1 MQLALFGIDNDALN
15 LTVNLLIVFLIMV
28 WLALIAWTFLDA
40 RRRID
45 DPVLVAC
52 ATAASFIPF
61 IGTVIYA
68 ILRPPE
74 FTEDRHER
82 ELEIRATELRV
93 RQLTE
98 QSCPKC
104 GHPIEKAYLRCPD
117 CQARVKDPCPSCE
130 KPIDPRWS
138 MCPYCETPVRR
149 EPPKR
154 PAPARRPSREPD
166 RERPTRGGP
175 PRAKSPPAAKKP
187 PAPKRAAPKP
197 AASKPAAPKRAAPK
211 SAKRETP
218 ERERDRVATASRSR
232 RPPAR
237 PAKGKSTVDEPT
249 AEHRF
254 EGDSGDESPP
264 RPAPA
269 S

>member
-15 LTVNLLIVFLIMV
+15 LTVNLLVVFLVMV
-28 WLALIAWTFLDA
+28 WIALIAWTFLDA
-40 RRRID
+40 RRRME

-61 IGTVIYA
+61 VGTVIYA

-82 ELEIRATELRV
+82 ELEIRAAELRV

-104 GHPIEKAYLRCPD
+104 EYPIEKAFLRCPN
-117 CQARVKDPCPSCE
+117 CQSRVKDPCPSCE

-138 MCPYCETPVRR
+138 MCPYCETALRR

-154 PAPARRPSREPD
+154 PAPERRPRREPQ
-166 RERPTRGGP
+166 RERPQRERP
-175 PRAKSPPAAKKP
+175 ARAKSSPAPTKSPPAPK
-187 PAPKRAAPKP
+187 KRAAPK
-197 AASKPAAPKRAAPK
+197 
-211 SAKRETP
+211 RETPEREKRQAP
-218 ERERDRVATASRSR
+218 ERERDRVAAASQAR
-232 RPPAR
+232 RTRAKT
-237 PAKGKSTVDEPT
+237 AKGKSTVDEPT

>member
-1 MQLALFGIDNDALN
+1 MQLALFGIDNDAIN
-15 LTVNLLIVFLIMV
+15 LTVNLLVVFLAMV
-28 WLALIAWTFLDA
+28 WVALIAWTFLDA
-40 RRRID
+40 RRRME

-61 IGTVIYA
+61 VGTVIYA

-82 ELEIRATELRV
+82 ELEIRAAELRV

-104 GHPIEKAYLRCPD
+104 EYPIEKAFLRCPN
-117 CQARVKDPCPSCE
+117 CQSRVKDPCPSCE
-130 KPIDPRWS
+130 QPIDPRWS
-138 MCPYCETPVRR
+138 MCPYCETLMRR

-154 PAPARRPSREPD
+154 RAPERRPRREPE
-166 RERPTRGGP
+166 RERPQRERP
-175 PRAKSPPAAKKP
+175 ARAKSQ
-187 PAPKRAAPKP
+187 PAPKKRAAP
-197 AASKPAAPKRAAPK
+197 
-211 SAKRETP
+211 KRETP
-218 ERERDRVATASRSR
+218 ERERDKVAAASRAR
-232 RPPAR
+232 RAR
-237 PAKGKSTVDEPT
+237 AKTAKGKSTVDEPT

>member
-15 LTVNLLIVFLIMV
+15 LTVNLLVVFLVMV

-40 RRRID
+40 RRRIE

-52 ATAASFIPF
+52 ATAASLIPF
-61 IGTVIYA
+61 VGTVIYA

-82 ELEIRATELRV
+82 ELEIRAAELRV

-104 GHPIEKAYLRCPD
+104 EYPIEKAYLRCPN
-117 CQARVKDPCPSCE
+117 CQSRVKDPCPSCE

-154 PAPARRPSREPD
+154 RAPERRPRREPE
-166 RERPTRGGP
+166 RERPQRERP
-175 PRAKSPPAAKKP
+175 ARAKSPPAPK
-187 PAPKRAAPKP
+187 KRAAPKRE
-197 AASKPAAPKRAAPK
+197 KRD
-211 SAKRETP
+211 TP
-218 ERERDRVATASRSR
+218 ERERDKVAAASRAR
-232 RPPAR
+232 RTTAKT
-237 PAKGKSTVDEPT
+237 AKGKSTVDEPT

>member
-15 LTVNLLIVFLIMV
+15 LTVNLLVVFLVMV

-40 RRRID
+40 RRRMQD
-45 DPVLVAC
+45 QVLVAC

-82 ELEIRATELRV
+82 ELEIRAAELRV

-104 GHPIEKAYLRCPD
+104 EYPIEKAFLRCPN
-117 CQARVKDPCPSCE
+117 CQSRVKDPCPSCE

-149 EPPKR
+149 EPPQRRAPERRPRREPQRERPQRER
-154 PAPARRPSREPD
+154 PAPAKSSPAPAKSSPAS
-166 RERPTRGGP
+166 T
-175 PRAKSPPAAKKP
+175 KSPPAPK
-187 PAPKRAAPKP
+187 KRAAPK
-197 AASKPAAPKRAAPK
+197 RQ
-211 SAKRETP
+211 TP
-218 ERERDRVATASRSR
+218 ERERGKVAAASQARRTA
-232 RPPAR
+232 
-237 PAKGKSTVDEPT
+237 AKTAKDKSTVDEPT

>member
-15 LTVNLLIVFLIMV
+15 LTVNLLVVFLVMV

-40 RRRID
+40 RRRME

-61 IGTVIYA
+61 VGTVIYA

-82 ELEIRATELRV
+82 ELEIRAAELRV

-104 GHPIEKAYLRCPD
+104 EYPIEKAFLRCPN
-117 CQARVKDPCPSCE
+117 CQSRVKDPCPSCE

-138 MCPYCETPVRR
+138 MCPYCETLMRR

-154 PAPARRPSREPD
+154 RAPERRPRREPE
-166 RERPTRGGP
+166 RERPQRERP
-175 PRAKSPPAAKKP
+175 ARAKSQ
-187 PAPKRAAPKP
+187 PAPKKRAAP
-197 AASKPAAPKRAAPK
+197 
-211 SAKRETP
+211 KRETP
-218 ERERDRVATASRSR
+218 ERERDKVAAASRAR
-232 RPPAR
+232 RAR
-237 PAKGKSTVDEPT
+237 AKTAKGKSTVDEPT

>member
-1 MQLALFGIDNDALN
+1 MQLALFGIENDALN
-15 LTVNLLIVFLIMV
+15 LTVNLLVVFLVMV

-40 RRRID
+40 SRRME
-45 DPVLVAC
+45 DPVLVVC

-82 ELEIRATELRV
+82 ELEIRAAELRV

-104 GHPIEKAYLRCPD
+104 GYPIEKAYLRCPS

-138 MCPYCETPVRR
+138 ICPYCETPVRR
-149 EPPKR
+149 EPPR
-154 PAPARRPSREPD
+154 RAAPGRRPSREPD
-166 RERPTRGGP
+166 RERPKRERP
-175 PRAKSPPAAKKP
+175 ARAKSPPAPKKP
-187 PAPKRAAPKP
+187 PAPKRAAPK
-197 AASKPAAPKRAAPK
+197 ST
-211 SAKRETP
+211 KRETP
-218 ERERDRVATASRSR
+218 ARERDRVAAASRAR

-254 EGDSGDESPP
+254 EEESGDESPP